1 LHRSPK
7 SAERISAQKLR
18 ALASALSLP
27 AGALLDG
34 VAAEP
39 ADVDLADVL
48 QTLPLACRRRIV
60 RVAVSLSA

>member
-18 ALASALSLP
+18 ALAAALSLP

-39 ADVDLADVL
+39 ADAELVDLL
-48 QTLPLACRRRIV
+48 QTLPLACRRGIV